1 MTGIILSTIAYFVAS
16 HYIRRYMD
24 EIDIPKGMTRSIMI
38 FSLALVISYAV
49 AMAAD
54 YLLP

>member
-1 MTGIILSTIAYFVAS
+1 MTGLILSTIAYFIAS
-16 HYIRRYMD
+16 YYLRRYMD
-24 EIDIPKGMTRSIMI
+24 EIDIPKGMARSIMI